1 MYRALQL
8 QQINGKTV
16 ANIRLLSDDKLPKGN
31 VVIRVNYSS
40 LNYKDALA
48 ITGAGKIIR
57 QFPMVPGIDFAGNV
71 LSSQDDRY
79 AVGDEVILTG
89 WGVGETHAGGL
100 AEKACVAA
108 DWLVPLPAQLTQ
120 RQAMIIGTAG
130 LTAMLCVQALID
142 AHITPDKGEILVTG
156 ASGGVGSAAIILLAI
171 LGYTVVAA
179 SGRVGKN
186 GAWLRKLG
194 ASRLIERSEL
204 EQDSKPLEKACWA
217 GVIDTI
223 GSKTLARALAQTQQK
238 GAVAACGLVGGM
250 DLPTT
255 VMPFIL
261 RGVSL
266 LGIDSAQCPYDKRV
280 VAWEL
285 LAQLLPDSYYTQA
298 CQEIRLEKAPYIAQQ
313 IIAGKAIGR
322 TLVTL

>member
-8 QQINGKTV
+8 HQANGKTA
-16 ANIRLLSDDKLPKGN
+16 ANIKLLFDDELPEGN
-31 VVIRVNYSS
+31 VIIHVSYSS

-89 WGVGETHAGGL
+89 WGVGETQAGGL

-108 DWLVPLPAQLTQ
+108 DWLIPLPVRLTQ
-120 RQAMIIGTAG
+120 RKAMIIGTAG

-142 AHITPDKGEILVTG
+142 AKITPDKGEILVTG
-156 ASGGVGSAAIILLAI
+156 ASGGVGSTAIILLAI

-194 ASRLIERSEL
+194 ADRLIERSEL

-217 GVIDTI
+217 GVIDTV
-223 GSKTLARALAQTQQK
+223 GSKTLAKVLAQTQHH
-238 GAVAACGLVGGM
+238 GAVAACGLVGGV
-250 DLPTT
+250 DLLTT

-266 LGIDSAQCPYDKRV
+266 LGIDSAQCPYEKRLT
-280 VAWEL
+280 AWES
-285 LAQLLPDSYYTQA
+285 LARLLPDSYYTQA
-298 CQEIRLEKAPYIAQQ
+298 CQEITLEKAPYIAQQ

-322 TLVTL
+322 TLVKL